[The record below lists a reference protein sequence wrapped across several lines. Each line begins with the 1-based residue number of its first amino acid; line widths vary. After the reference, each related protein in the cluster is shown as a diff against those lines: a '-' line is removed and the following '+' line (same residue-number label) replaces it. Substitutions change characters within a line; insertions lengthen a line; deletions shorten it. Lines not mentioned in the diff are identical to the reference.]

1 MFIRCFEHYRMLLAA
16 FSIYLRVTQ
25 TLFNTST
32 SFQLSQAQTYFSHLM
47 LNTKLCEEQGL
58 QPPSASHL
66 SGSVLEMGPAVM
78 CENSLLC
85 VCLFVLLFYL
95 AAVVTD
101 WLPFFFRMNLFY
113 SFMIGWQKS
122 DKDAKMNKPESSSNF
137 LDRYEKTN
145 KKKQPTNNLEFWI

>member
-1 MFIRCFEHYRMLLAA
+1 MLWTPSSALGP
-16 FSIYLRVTQ
+16 FLYLRVTR

-32 SFQLSQAQTYFSHLM
+32 SFQSSQAQTYFSHLM
-47 LNTKLCEEQGL
+47 LNAELCAEQGL

-85 VCLFVLLFYL
+85 VCLFVSLFYL

-101 WLPFFFRMNLFY
+101 WLPFFFFRVNLFY

-122 DKDAKMNKPESSSNF
+122 DKDAKMNNPESSSNF

-145 KKKQPTNNLEFWI
+145 KQKKTAYQ

>member
-1 MFIRCFEHYRMLLAA
+1 MLWTPSSALGP
-16 FSIYLRVTQ
+16 FLYLRVTQ

-32 SFQLSQAQTYFSHLM
+32 SFQSSQAQTYFSHLM
-47 LNTKLCEEQGL
+47 LNAELCAEQGL

-85 VCLFVLLFYL
+85 VCLFVSLFYL

-101 WLPFFFRMNLFY
+101 WLPFFFL
-113 SFMIGWQKS
+113 GWIFSIPLWLGDKNQTKMPKWITQKAHQIS
-122 DKDAKMNKPESSSNF
+122 WIVLKKQ
-137 LDRYEKTN
+137 TN
-145 KKKQPTNNLEFWI
+145 KKKTAYQ